1 MSTDAPSV
9 PPAPPGYLSEQ
20 SKQRFAVVAGVLGAV
35 VFLAQMVLPM
45 VVMFA
50 LMLPVM
56 FLQDFKHVRADQSAV
71 WRDALWVT
79 QETNRLD
86 AGDAASE
93 STSLLRL
100 RVEDLEPAGPPVPL
114 GPADTFATHALLPIG
129 ERLWVVGSDAVRYYD
144 GGSVARLEGAGAQA
158 GTSKAFAYRGAPAVL
173 TYTWP
178 ARLSTLAVDGTH
190 ARWTTEELELGL
202 PAEAG
207 ALRGLE
213 GLEVDGRLLLFAQLC
228 LGTPDR
234 CSIRYRYQDGTEW
247 TLASDQA
254 CSCDW
259 SVALRGAQP
268 VVVAAEQE
276 KGRQKRFSIVT
287 LGTDAPRRETVE
299 IEGGEFA
306 WNDWRAVSSGD
317 RLFLVTGGFGDG
329 VRLKEVAEGRVV
341 RSARKGGSAFPFG
354 PGMIA
359 MFLVPQLLP
368 ILLSIVLALV
378 LTAQMRRHRVT
389 EYVHEGRRRPFA
401 TLWQRAVAQMVDA
414 VPVAA
419 AFAIPLVA
427 FFGMFT
433 DPERMA
439 ETGSRFMLVFFGG
452 FAAAFGVAG
461 LVLLAYSYAEGRF
474 GKTPGKWL
482 VGIRVVGTDLQPCG
496 FGRAFLRNL
505 LTFVDGFFNFLVGA
519 LLVAFTENWQRLGD
533 FAARTVV
540 LADEKG

>member
-20 SKQRFAVVAGVLGAV
+20 SKQRFAVVAGVAGTA

-45 VVMFA
+45 VVMFG

-56 FLQDFKHVRADQSAV
+56 FLQDFKHVRADHSAV

-86 AGDAASE
+86 AGEPASE

-100 RVEDLEPAGPPVPL
+100 RVEDLEPAGAPVPL
-114 GPADTFATHALLPIG
+114 GPADTFATHSLLPIG
-129 ERLWVVGSDAVRYYD
+129 ERLWIVGSDAVRYYE
-144 GGSVARLEGAGAQA
+144 GGSVTRLEGPGTRS
-158 GTSKAFAYRGAPAVL
+158 GTSKPFAYRGAPAVL

-178 ARLSTLAVDGTH
+178 ARLSTLQVAGTQ
-190 ARWTTEELELGL
+190 AAWTTEELELGL
-202 PAEAG
+202 PPEAG

-213 GLEVDGRLLLFAQLC
+213 GLDVDGRLLLIAQLC
-228 LGTPDR
+228 LGTPER
-234 CSIRYRYQDGTEW
+234 CSIHHRYLDGAAW
-247 TLASDQA
+247 TLASEQA
-254 CSCDW
+254 CACDW
-259 SVALRGAQP
+259 SVALKGAQP

-287 LGTDAPRRETVE
+287 LGSGAGRETLE
-299 IEGGEFA
+299 TKDGEFA
-306 WNDWRAVSSGD
+306 WNDWRALSAGD

-329 VRLKEVAEGRVV
+329 VRLKEVADGRVV
-341 RSARKGGSAFPFG
+341 RSVRKGGSAFPFG

-368 ILLSIVLALV
+368 IVLSIVLALV

-389 EYVHEGRRRPFA
+389 EYVHDGHRRAFA
-401 TLWQRAVAQMVDA
+401 TLWQRALAQMVDA

-419 AFAIPLVA
+419 AFAIPMVA

-439 ETGSRFMLVFFGG
+439 EMGPRFVLVFFGG

-482 VGIRVVGTDLQPCG
+482 MGIRVVGTDLQPCG

-519 LLVAFTENWQRLGD
+519 LMVAFTENWQRLGD